1 MVISFLLVIIL
12 ILFGVLCSSSVP
24 TLIFILESFDLIWFA
39 VFLSTDLRLSIK
51 LCAAL
56 KAVAFDFLDLI
67 SLSFLNW
74 F

>member
-12 ILFGVLCSSSVP
+12 ILLGVCSSSVP

-56 KAVAFDFLDLI
+56 KAVAFDFLDFI